1 MEHLSF
7 QALFDKYYDFF
18 DEYLYRQRVLYV
30 LVCFIH
36 RHRALVT
43 VCLVVLV
50 KKKTFRSGFWHLL
63 DNNNMG
69 FLGGFFT
76 KNILMRSYR
85 QPVIFTQ
92 PFIFLPANSCLA

>member
-30 LVCFIH
+30 LVC
-36 RHRALVT
+36 LVT

-69 FLGGFFT
+69 VFFGFFPP
-76 KNILMRSYR
+76 KIS
-85 QPVIFTQ
+85 
-92 PFIFLPANSCLA
+92 

>member
-7 QALFDKYYDFF
+7 QALFDKHYDFF

-30 LVCFIH
+30 LVC
-36 RHRALVT
+36 LVT

-69 FLGGFFT
+69 VFFGFFPP
-76 KNILMRSYR
+76 KIS
-85 QPVIFTQ
+85 
-92 PFIFLPANSCLA
+92 